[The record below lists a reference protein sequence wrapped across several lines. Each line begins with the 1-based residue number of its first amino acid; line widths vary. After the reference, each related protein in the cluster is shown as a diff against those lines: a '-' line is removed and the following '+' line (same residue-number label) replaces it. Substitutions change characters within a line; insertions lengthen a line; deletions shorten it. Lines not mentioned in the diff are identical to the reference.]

1 MIRVLIVEDDAL
13 YRRVIVLLLERQP
26 DIEVVG
32 EAGSLSEARTMLEGA
47 DVAILDRVLPDGI
60 GLELIEGLREA
71 SPGVKVLVMSVMEE
85 LANPQEPLG
94 RAVLRYSPECLEDT
108 CKTEHSLSGAEGI
121 RTPDLRRT
129 KAARYFAEAF

>member
-32 EAGSLSEARTMLEGA
+32 EAGSLSEARTMLKGV

-60 GLELIEGLREA
+60 GLELIEELREA
-71 SPGVKVLVMSVMEE
+71 SPGVKVLVMSVLEE
-85 LANPQEPLG
+85 LANPQE
-94 RAVLRYSPECLEDT
+94 ALEAGADWILSKIT
-108 CKTEHSLSGAEGI
+108 SSDRVVATIRSL
-121 RTPDLRRT
+121 
-129 KAARYFAEAF
+129 KAAQSSAIHPST

>member
-1 MIRVLIVEDDAL
+1 MMIRVLIVEDDAL

-32 EAGSLSEARTMLEGA
+32 EAGCLSEARTMLEGV

-71 SPGVKVLVMSVMEE
+71 SPGVRVLVISVLEE
-85 LANPQEPLG
+85 WAKTQEALEAGADRVLG
-94 RAVLRYSPECLEDT
+94 KITSTDQLVATIR
-108 CKTEHSLSGAEGI
+108 SLK
-121 RTPDLRRT
+121 RLV
-129 KAARYFAEAF
+129 

>member
-13 YRRVIVLLLERQP
+13 YRRVIVLQLETQP

-32 EAGSLSEARTMLEGA
+32 EAGSLSEARTMLEGV

-71 SPGVKVLVMSVMEE
+71 SPGVKVLVMSVLDE
-85 LANPQEPLG
+85 LANHRRLCRRG
-94 RAVLRYSPECLEDT
+94 RTRC
-108 CKTEHSLSGAEGI
+108 
-121 RTPDLRRT
+121 
-129 KAARYFAEAF
+129 

>member
-32 EAGSLSEARTMLEGA
+32 EAGSLSEARTMLKGV

-60 GLELIEGLREA
+60 GLELIEELREA
-71 SPGVKVLVMSVMEE
+71 SPGVKVLVMSVLEE
-85 LANPQEPLG
+85 LANPQE
-94 RAVLRYSPECLEDT
+94 ALEAGADWILSKIT
-108 CKTEHSLSGAEGI
+108 SSDRVVATIRSL
-121 RTPDLRRT
+121 
-129 KAARYFAEAF
+129 KAAQSSAIYPSA

>member
-32 EAGSLSEARTMLEGA
+32 EAGSLSEARTMLKGV

-60 GLELIEGLREA
+60 GLELIEELREA
-71 SPGVKVLVMSVMEE
+71 SPGVKVLVMSVLEE
-85 LANPQEPLG
+85 LANPQETLQAG
-94 RAVLRYSPECLEDT
+94 ADRILSKITSSDRVVATIR
-108 CKTEHSLSGAEGI
+108 SL
-121 RTPDLRRT
+121 
-129 KAARYFAEAF
+129 KAAQSSAIYPSA

>member
-32 EAGSLSEARTMLEGA
+32 EAGSLSEARTMLKGV

-60 GLELIEGLREA
+60 GLELIEELREA
-71 SPGVKVLVMSVMEE
+71 SPGVKVLVMSVLEE
-85 LANPQEPLG
+85 LANPQETLQAG
-94 RAVLRYSPECLEDT
+94 ADRILSKITSSDRVVATIR
-108 CKTEHSLSGAEGI
+108 SL
-121 RTPDLRRT
+121 
-129 KAARYFAEAF
+129 KAAQSSAIHPST